1 MNKHCII
8 CGGEFWKDH
17 SPLPGD
23 DRYCTACAE
32 RCCEIVED
40 MHAHTVVGET
50 KDFTYPR
57 WVWENANKLF
67 ANIPLCVT
75 TVASDDDRDDRD
87 RCPACGWHGGCHR
100 QDCR

>member
-50 KDFTYPR
+50 KEFTYPR

-67 ANIPLCVT
+67 AAGEVRRNAVT
-75 TVASDDDRDDRD
+75 STGLLADESRGETR
-87 RCPACGWHGGCHR
+87 
-100 QDCR
+100 

>member
-50 KDFTYPR
+50 KEFTYPR

-67 ANIPLCVT
+67 ANPT
-75 TVASDDDRDDRD
+75 GQATATAKEM
-87 RCPACGWHGGCHR
+87 P
-100 QDCR
+100 